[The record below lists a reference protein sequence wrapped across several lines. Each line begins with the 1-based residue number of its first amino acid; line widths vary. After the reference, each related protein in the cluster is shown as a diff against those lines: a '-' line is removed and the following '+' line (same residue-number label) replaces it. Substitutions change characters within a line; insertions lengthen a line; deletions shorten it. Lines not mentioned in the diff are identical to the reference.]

1 MNQTSPLPAPLS
13 EIEHWVF
20 DLDNTLYPAACDLFS
35 QIDWRMTAFIAEAL
49 SLPPDEARPLQKAL
63 FRRHGT
69 TLRGLMVEHG
79 LEPSAFLD
87 FVHDIDYAPVLACD
101 RLKAAMAAL
110 PGEKLIFT
118 NGTVRH
124 AERVLER
131 LGLDGFSGIFDI
143 VAADYMPKPDPA
155 PYASFVKRHAI
166 DPRRAAMVEDIARN
180 LVPAAALGMTTVWVA
195 GGPDWAKAGSED
207 GHIHHAT
214 DDLAGWL
221 ETRTA
226 KAPDTPGSS

>member
-1 MNQTSPLPAPLS
+1 MNQTSPLPPPLS

-166 DPRRAAMVEDIARN
+166 DPRRAVMVEDIARN
-180 LVPAAALGMTTVWVA
+180 LVPAAALGMTTVWVT
-195 GGPDWAKAGSED
+195 GSPEWAKAGSED
-207 GHIHHAT
+207 GHIHHVT

>member
-1 MNQTSPLPAPLS
+1 MNQTTLLPAPLS

-20 DLDNTLYPAACDLFS
+20 DLDNTLYPASCDLFS
-35 QIDWRMTAFIAEAL
+35 QIDWRMTAFIAESL

-166 DPRRAAMVEDIARN
+166 DPRRAVMVEDIARN
-180 LVPAAALGMTTVWVA
+180 LVPAAALGMTTVWVT
-195 GGPDWAKAGSED
+195 GSPEWAKAGSEGD
-207 GHIHHAT
+207 HIHHAT

-221 ETRTA
+221 ETRMA